1 METTDYF
8 IYSPIAIAFGLLVVL
23 VIKLYMN
30 RNHDR

>member
-8 IYSPIAIAFGLLVVL
+8 IYSPIAIAFGLVVVL

-30 RNHDR
+30 RKNE